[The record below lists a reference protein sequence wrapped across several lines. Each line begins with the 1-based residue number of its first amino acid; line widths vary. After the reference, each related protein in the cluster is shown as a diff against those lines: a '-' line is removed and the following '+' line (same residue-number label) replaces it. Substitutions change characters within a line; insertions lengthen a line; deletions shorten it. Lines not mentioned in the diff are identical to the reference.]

1 MSLSRM
7 TLASKAWTSIR
18 IPVIPKGLYIAGAP
32 FGDIDDTF
40 TLKAFIKI
48 LFCQRLRVGVVSRID
63 LVTSDPE
70 VTGRPVQLSAYVH
83 FEYWANT
90 SEAVDFRRQLEND
103 NFIGENKFRLCGFQ
117 TAQGQFPFYFK
128 KNGQEIPA
136 YLPININNAP
146 IPEYTGPLNIHQL
159 WAKVCF
165 YEEEDKKRA
174 AEEEAAEELAAKEQ
188 EEEEREAELEAAY
201 EAANAYFD
209 KIRGEEVAKGVYE
222 LEWPIDYMGGLR

>member
-1 MSLSRM
+1 MSLYQM
-7 TLASKAWTSIR
+7 TLASDAWTSIR
-18 IPVIPKGLYIAGAP
+18 IPIIPKGLYLAGAP

-40 TLKAFIKI
+40 TLKSFIKI
-48 LFCQRLRVGVVSRID
+48 LFCQRLQIGVVSRID

-70 VTGRPVQLSAYVH
+70 VTGKPAQLSAYVH
-83 FEYWANT
+83 FEYWGNT
-90 SEAVDFRRQLEND
+90 SEAADFRRQLDDYHSRGD
-103 NFIGENKFRLCGFQ
+103 NTFRIRGFQ

-136 YLPININNAP
+136 YLPVNINHAP
-146 IPEYTGPLNIHQL
+146 IAEYTGPLNIHQL
-159 WAKVCF
+159 WAKVCY
-165 YEEEDKKRA
+165 YEEEEKKRA
-174 AEEEAAEELAAKEQ
+174 AEAEAAEELAAKEQ

-209 KIRGEEVAKGVYE
+209 KIRGEEVAKGVYD

>member
-1 MSLSRM
+1 MYLSRM
-7 TLASKAWTSIR
+7 ILASNEWTSIR

-32 FGDIDDTF
+32 FGDIDDTI
-40 TLKAFIKI
+40 TLKESIKI
-48 LFCQRLRVGVVSRID
+48 LFCQRLSVGLVSRID

-70 VTGRPVQLSAYVH
+70 VTGKPVQLSAYVH
-83 FEYWANT
+83 FEYWANNPR
-90 SEAVDFRRQLEND
+90 AADFRRQLEND
-103 NFIGENKFRLCGFQ
+103 NLIGENKFRLRGFQ
-117 TAQGQFPFYFK
+117 TAKGQFPFCFK
-128 KNGQEIPA
+128 KNGQEFPA

-159 WAKVCF
+159 WAKVCY
-165 YEEEDKKRA
+165 YEEEEKKRA
-174 AEEEAAEELAAKEQ
+174 AAAEAAALAEQQ
-188 EEEEREAELEAAY
+188 EEEEEKREAVLEAAY